1 MKEARA
7 ICSCWHRGRSPPF
20 LRMNSG
26 PFSSIG
32 LLTMSGRCVEF
43 CLEGSISLLHAVC
56 SSVRVCSSSLLQH
69 SQFSSK
75 IKSVITGAKW
85 YTTKWSRTLLLLSKS
100 SALSLCSPPPV
111 GLKSKFIC
119 SDVSHIHVDSSANF
133 DLKVIAAPTLSVVTV
148 VSSPCCKACRLFC
161 QHTSDLRERDN
172 VVYWKTKRKIND
184 DLQWYL
190 RSALVKIMPISGCCG
205 VWFIVRLPPLHAKHL
220 PPPPSCILW

>member
-26 PFSSIG
+26 PFLSIG

-133 DLKVIAAPTLSVVTV
+133 DLKVIASPTLSVVTV
-148 VSSPCCKACRLFC
+148 LSPPCCKACRLIC
-161 QHTSDLRERDN
+161 QHSSDLHC
-172 VVYWKTKRKIND
+172 WKSCRSVAAAGFD
-184 DLQWYL
+184 
-190 RSALVKIMPISGCCG
+190 RSA
-205 VWFIVRLPPLHAKHL
+205 
-220 PPPPSCILW
+220 PSFAR